1 MAASSGDKTP
11 LNYVPLDE
19 GSLLEMESLAVGSP
33 PAKPRLSRVA
43 SLENFTQRTRTTS
56 RGHETIELRT
66 LKRFLVKDIDRARS
80 WGQIPFFFVW
90 LLSLT
95 LLVTLSEMCTA
106 GSYNMLYQLEQ
117 SHHQELEL
125 QKFHEISSIP
135 DFWTWL
141 DLVTKHLWL
150 RDVAPNNVPL
160 GFVLLRQF
168 RVQNVSYVMPKVV
181 APRFRATLPSSILMD
196 WQEGSVSTAPYGPN
210 KTWVPNRD
218 LPVSID
224 VLTVDTKFNQYD
236 DTGDAFTITLPFL
249 STMDEVKLQMKFLQD
264 NGWIDLATR
273 LVIVDILTYNPA
285 VGSFAVNHMYVE
297 LFASGSTVAM
307 TKAYPFK
314 ILQLGGLQTGVLVL
328 DILVLVCMLYAVVST
343 VSTIKMNRDI
353 GMQWVGMWEVF
364 EIVLVTFLAVAY
376 SYRFRL
382 WSDGES
388 LMSDDVEGVEVE
400 LEMFSRLTEYG
411 YYTERSATFMAI
423 ASTMVWLR
431 VLRVIQHN
439 ERLGVLSLTVKYAS
453 GQLTSLFVIYTFV
466 LVGYSIGA
474 TALFGSDF
482 GPMNSLWNSMGYM
495 ARLTVSAEVGADWD
509 TLEEIHPSIVWLF
522 LGSFMV
528 LGWLVLLNMVLAIV
542 SGSFAMVQQ
551 ANGGKLVSWSFSS
564 LYRDIKQAKHDLF
577 GKNFLALYKRGE
589 NDKRKAAVL
598 AIRTQARSRLD
609 GYHTLTSCAAW
620 QHLTSK
626 IYTPYESRHI
636 FEKAKCEPD
645 LFADDDD
652 DDDDA
657 ADGNASA
664 KDKKEESEDGD
675 EVLLRSSQGELEL
688 RQEMFIMKQQVA
700 EILRILTA
708 GAARPVFAGASI
720 SAADR
725 HSANFVSASLS
736 ASAVER
742 PLDVSQPLAASHMLS
757 PTNARPVTGGAV
769 PPPPSVTTTPHHKR
783 GGSFNSPA
791 AVVASPVRKSRR
803 EKPAPCWQC
812 GETLPPGAGCHLCG
826 AGPKTVPAANHF
838 PQSSF
843 NSSGM
848 APLGL
853 GVGTSSRESSAAE
866 LSDGELN
873 DLPAKSSES
882 RPPRMSSRLNNLRAA
897 SKRRQPSA
905 HSGFETEQLEV

>member
-1 MAASSGDKTP
+1 MAASSGAKTP

-33 PAKPRLSRVA
+33 SPPAKLSRVA
-43 SLENFTQRTRTTS
+43 SLEHFTQHTRMTS
-56 RGHETIELRT
+56 QGRETIELRS
-66 LKRFLVKDIDRARS
+66 LKRYLVKDIDRARS
-80 WGQIPFFFVW
+80 WGQIPFFFLW

-106 GSYNMLYQLEQ
+106 SSYNMLYQLEQ

-125 QKFHEISSIP
+125 QKFHEIASVS
-135 DFWTWL
+135 DFWGWM

-196 WQEGSVSTAPYGPN
+196 WQAGSVSTAPYGPN

-249 STMDEVKLQMKFLQD
+249 STTDEVKLQVKFLKD

-273 LVIVDILTYNPA
+273 LVIVDILTYNPS

-314 ILQLGGLQTGVLVL
+314 ILQLGGLQTGLLVL
-328 DILVLVCMLYAVVST
+328 DILVLLCMLYAVVST
-343 VSTIKMNRDI
+343 ISTIKMNRDI
-353 GMQWVGMWEVF
+353 GQQWVGMWEVF

-382 WSDGES
+382 WADGEHLIADDSDGT
-388 LMSDDVEGVEVE
+388 DVEV
-400 LEMFSRLTEYG
+400 EMFSRLTEYG
-411 YYTERSATFMAI
+411 YYTERSATYMAI

-482 GPMNSLWNSMGYM
+482 GPMNSLWNSMGYLS
-495 ARLTVSAEVGADWD
+495 RLTVSAEVGADWD

-577 GKNFLALYKRGE
+577 GQNFLALYKRGE

-598 AIRTQARSRLD
+598 AIRTQARSRLE
-609 GYHTLTSCAAW
+609 GFHTLTSCAAW
-620 QHLTSK
+620 QHLTTN

-652 DDDDA
+652 DDDD
-657 ADGNASA
+657 DNASA
-664 KDKKEESEDGD
+664 KDKEGSGDGD
-675 EVLLRSSQGELEL
+675 EVLLRSSQGDLGL
-688 RQEMFIMKQQVA
+688 RQEMYVMKQQVA

-708 GAARPVFAGASI
+708 GAARPGGFAGAGI
-720 SAADR
+720 AAADR
-725 HSANFVSASLS
+725 PAANVVSGSLS

-742 PLDVSQPLAASHMLS
+742 PLDASQPVLTASYMSS
-757 PTNARPVTGGAV
+757 PTAARPVAAGAV
-769 PPPPSVTTTPHHKR
+769 PPPPSVTTTTTPHHKR

-791 AVVASPVRKSRR
+791 AAVASPVRKSRR

-812 GETLPPGAGCHLCG
+812 GETLPPGTGCHLCG
-826 AGPKTVPAANHF
+826 AGPKTLPAASHF

-853 GVGTSSRESSAAE
+853 GAGMSSRESSAAE

-873 DLPAKSSES
+873 DLSSES

-897 SKRRQPSA
+897 ARKRQPA
-905 HSGFETEQLEV
+905 AYSGFETEQLEV